1 MESSVLTPKRE
12 TPTSAAVRH
21 YDDLPGPRGLPF
33 FGNSLQLDL
42 PRLHL
47 QVERWSREF
56 GPMFKLKVPGRKLL
70 MVSDHELIAAVL
82 RDRPDGLSRTSKLEE
97 IWTELGL
104 QPGVFGANGEVWKRQ
119 RRMVMAGF
127 DPTHVKR
134 YYPAMVAV
142 PQNLSAR
149 WHRAVAA
156 GQAIDLQS
164 DLMRYTVDTI
174 AGLAFGSEVDT
185 LGTDG
190 DVIQHHLDQ
199 IFPAVFQ
206 RMLKPLPL
214 WRWMP
219 SAADRRLLQSVVEI
233 NRAVDGFVAEARLR
247 LQADPTRRA
256 NPPNLLEAMI
266 VAADEPG
273 SGIDDQQVAGNVLTM
288 LLAGEDTTANSLA
301 WTLYLMWQNPAT
313 LARAVAEV
321 QRVVGDSS
329 PGMEQLAQLDFVE
342 ACAFEA
348 MRLKPV
354 APLLPLQTRRE
365 MVIGDVLVPQGINV
379 SSVMRLDSV
388 SESHVPNAAA
398 FQPER
403 WLASGDTAAAAAAS
417 VKRVAMPFG
426 AGPRMCPG
434 RYLALLEI
442 KLAIATVLRDFEITD
457 IGTADGSPAQERL
470 QFTMAPEGLRM
481 RLRAKA

>member
-1 MESSVLTPKRE
+1 
-12 TPTSAAVRH
+12 
-21 YDDLPGPRGLPF
+21 
-33 FGNSLQLDL
+33 
-42 PRLHL
+42 
-47 QVERWSREF
+47 
-56 GPMFKLKVPGRKLL
+56 
-70 MVSDHELIAAVL
+70 
-82 RDRPDGLSRTSKLEE
+82 
-97 IWTELGL
+97 
-104 QPGVFGANGEVWKRQ
+104 
-119 RRMVMAGF
+119 
-127 DPTHVKR
+127 
-134 YYPAMVAV
+134 
-142 PQNLSAR
+142 
-149 WHRAVAA
+149 
-156 GQAIDLQS
+156 
-164 DLMRYTVDTI
+164 
-174 AGLAFGSEVDT
+174 
-185 LGTDG
+185 
-190 DVIQHHLDQ
+190 
-199 IFPAVFQ
+199 
-206 RMLKPLPL
+206 ML
-214 WRWMP
+214 
-219 SAADRRLLQSVVEI
+219 
-233 NRAVDGFVAEARLR
+233 
-247 LQADPTRRA
+247 
-256 NPPNLLEAMI
+256 

-301 WTLYLMWQNPAT
+301 WMLYLMWQNPAT

-388 SESHVPNAAA
+388 SESHVPNASA

-403 WLASGDTAAAAAAS
+403 WLVGGDTAAAVAAS

-481 RLRAKA
+481 RLRAKGRAAAKA

>member
-1 MESSVLTPKRE
+1 
-12 TPTSAAVRH
+12 
-21 YDDLPGPRGLPF
+21 
-33 FGNSLQLDL
+33 
-42 PRLHL
+42 
-47 QVERWSREF
+47 
-56 GPMFKLKVPGRKLL
+56 
-70 MVSDHELIAAVL
+70 
-82 RDRPDGLSRTSKLEE
+82 
-97 IWTELGL
+97 
-104 QPGVFGANGEVWKRQ
+104 
-119 RRMVMAGF
+119 MVMAGF
-127 DPTHVKR
+127 DPAHVKR

-142 PQNLSAR
+142 AQNLSAR
-149 WHRAVAA
+149 WHRAAAA

-256 NPPNLLEAMI
+256 SPPNLLEAMI

-301 WTLYLMWQNPAT
+301 WMLYLMWQNPAT

-365 MVIGDVLVPQGINV
+365 MVIGDVLVPQGISV

-388 SESHVPNAAA
+388 SESHVPNAST

-403 WLASGDTAAAAAAS
+403 WLVGGDTAAAVAAS

-457 IGTADGSPAQERL
+457 IGTADGRPAQERL

-481 RLRAKA
+481 RLRAKSRAAAKA